1 MNDPGQKISC
11 IGLRILKATLLL
23 PTLGCESLHSGGFK
37 PHDRLTPHTSA
48 KHLHSP
54 DEQLYS
60 LAGSLGYVAPEVL
73 KNSGHGKP
81 VDIWAI
87 GWGSFRCF
95 SSFKVNDDVP

>member
-1 MNDPGQKISC
+1 MSGYIVADLNRMIH
-11 IGLRILKATLLL
+11 LRL
-23 PTLGCESLHSGGFK
+23 
-37 PHDRLTPHTSA
+37 TSA

-87 GWGSFRCF
+87 GWGISLLLV
-95 SSFKVNDDVP
+95 FKVNDDVP